1 MSNGENLLPD
11 NFGSRLKKYRLD
23 KGLTGNKLAEIIGIS
38 QGSLSEI
45 ENGKREPSGKVFY
58 GLAKNTDID
67 IKWLITGE
75 KTGEGPKRLSEDD
88 GMNPLLTGEERTKS
102 IVQLED
108 EPKGGRKF
116 DIINEVEEWLGEEVR
131 RNPKKEIWFEVEM
144 QESFSSFKEWK
155 RKRDQQES
163 GEYTD
168 VTRKVA

>member
-1 MSNGENLLPD
+1 MSSEENLLPN

-75 KTGEGPKRLSEDD
+75 NTDEGPKRPESVP
-88 GMNPLLTGEERTKS
+88 NN
-102 IVQLED
+102 
-108 EPKGGRKF
+108 RKF
-116 DIINEVEEWLGEEVR
+116 DILDEVEEWLSEEVR
-131 RNPKKEIWFEVEM
+131 RNPKKGIWFEVEM